1 MSRIAIIFPSIQVP
15 AAYVK
20 RIDAGLSASQQNLA
34 DKSSI
39 TARQSQIESQY
50 KQLLNQGRT
59 RQDKLNEACK
69 AYVLVREAA
78 DLANWIKDKEQYAQ
92 VQVRNNFYQS
102 GVNAGNIFRL
112 IYTFYR

>member
-1 MSRIAIIFPSIQVP
+1 MNDRQGFVP

-39 TARQSQIESQY
+39 SARQNQVDSQY
-50 KQLLNQGRT
+50 NQLLNLGRV

-69 AYVLVREAA
+69 AYVLVREAGE
-78 DLANWIKDKEQYAQ
+78 LAQWIKDKEQYAQ
-92 VQVRNNFYQS
+92 VQVF
-102 GVNAGNIFRL
+102 
-112 IYTFYR
+112 